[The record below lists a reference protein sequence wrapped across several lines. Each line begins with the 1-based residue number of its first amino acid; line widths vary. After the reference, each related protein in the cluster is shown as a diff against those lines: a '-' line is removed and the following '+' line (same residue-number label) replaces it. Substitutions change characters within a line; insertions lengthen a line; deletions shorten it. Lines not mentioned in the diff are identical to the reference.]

1 MPEFRQNL
9 VTGEWVILAQ
19 ERAKRPHDHGAERS
33 RCPFC
38 PGNEERTPDPV
49 LVVDGDAVLGC
60 DWAIRVVPNKFP
72 ALTPEGTP
80 TEGHVGPYSTMTGV
94 GAHDVV
100 VESPVHD
107 DGLATYAVE
116 HLARVLGVWAE
127 RHNQLF
133 RDPRFKYVQILKNHG
148 QGSGASL
155 GHPHSQIIAVPF
167 VPAQVDRELI
177 RAEEYHRSRG
187 TCMLCDL
194 IEHEMADGNRIVYS
208 NDAFIAVTPFAS
220 KMPFEMW
227 ILPMAHSRSF
237 GQLDQGSALLLA
249 DALRAIA
256 NGLRRGWGDPPF
268 NLVVHTSAPAD
279 GPAACAS
286 YHWRIDIVPRLV
298 SYCGFEMGTGV
309 FINAAIPEDAARYLR
324 ALVSADAC

>member
-148 QGSGASL
+148 QGSGGIARASPL
-155 GHPHSQIIAVPF
+155 PDHRRAVRAGSGGSGAYPRGGISQVAGHVH
-167 VPAQVDRELI
+167 
-177 RAEEYHRSRG
+177 
-187 TCMLCDL
+187 
-194 IEHEMADGNRIVYS
+194 
-208 NDAFIAVTPFAS
+208 
-220 KMPFEMW
+220 
-227 ILPMAHSRSF
+227 
-237 GQLDQGSALLLA
+237 
-249 DALRAIA
+249 ALRPHRA
-256 NGLRRGWGDPPF
+256 R
-268 NLVVHTSAPAD
+268 D
-279 GPAACAS
+279 G
-286 YHWRIDIVPRLV
+286 
-298 SYCGFEMGTGV
+298 
-309 FINAAIPEDAARYLR
+309 
-324 ALVSADAC
+324 